1 MSHAAR
7 RETSDQIWLVLESI
21 AAAQPELQMKDGVL
35 LAQKVYREVTWMREQ
50 GISSP
55 PPPAGPTA
63 PMPNPADQVAF
74 GRWANENVMEIR
86 THLADGK
93 PIQAIKALRTA
104 TGCGLKES
112 KEAIDWIRAK
122 NKYSAEREA

>member
-1 MSHAAR
+1 MSDAAR
-7 RETSDQIWLVLESI
+7 RETADQIWLVLESI
-21 AAAQPELQMKDGVL
+21 AAAQPGLQMKDGVL

-55 PPPAGPTA
+55 PPPPRPLTFA
-63 PMPNPADQVAF
+63 PNPADPAAL
-74 GRWANENVMEIR
+74 GRWASENLSAVR

-93 PIQAIKALRTA
+93 AIQAIKELRTA

-112 KEAIDWIRAK
+112 KDAIDWIRA
-122 NKYSAEREA
+122 NSTLGMGP